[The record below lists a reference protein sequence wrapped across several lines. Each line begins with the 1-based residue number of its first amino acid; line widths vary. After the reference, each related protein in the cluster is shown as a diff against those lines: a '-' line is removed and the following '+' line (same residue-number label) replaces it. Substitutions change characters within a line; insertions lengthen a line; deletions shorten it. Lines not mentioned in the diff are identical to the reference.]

1 MGQSYL
7 KNPSIE
13 RLSTLLEE
21 LHSGS
26 LQIPPFQRDF
36 EWTLEQRLA
45 LCESVR
51 LGLPTGSLMV
61 WRTNRTLKP
70 ENPIGPYLLPKPP
83 KGAMPQYLL
92 DGRQRMTTLYAA
104 LAASFWTRSGNPK
117 PAPPTNAPDGSEWP
131 VFYDLATEGF
141 VSQRVLESLG
151 PEERIKC
158 VPLDV
163 LLDDAAYDDW
173 RAESRLSREQ
183 TNQARAL
190 RSAFFDY
197 LIPVVPLATDDIG
210 VVTLTFKRV
219 NNGGTPMSDADMTR
233 ALAWSESFDLRQHL
247 EEAREMLSASGWGQ
261 LNEDILLKVVAVVG
275 ELEPTTADPET
286 LAKRIQASPDVV
298 NIASTRVRS
307 SVDFLLERLG
317 IAGPGSLPYAEIL
330 VFVARSFH
338 AMGGELTES
347 QQEHMAAWVAEACLD
362 ERFGGAPDHMVRA
375 FWRSLANRLELPGA
389 EPSRPRDDKKP
400 VAKEC
405 WMFSMAWA
413 RSRGTALVLVAQRPQ
428 DADGRPFIDAAS
440 LAAQGTENVG
450 MLIAEGAPGIPKEW
464 STLHVR
470 GKRLVT
476 ALRSPANRVICPP
489 ALLPALRASL
499 LSRACPLEIHASH
512 LIGDEARQAL
522 CSGDLSRFFECRRS
536 AILEAE
542 QRWVEDRGGTVRLIP
557 ESRRYVE

>member
-1 MGQSYL
+1 MAQSYL

-61 WRTNRTLKP
+61 WRTSRALKS
-70 ENPIGPYLLPKPP
+70 ENPIGPYLLPEPP
-83 KGAMPQYLL
+83 KGSMPQYLL

-104 LAASFWTRSGNPK
+104 LAAAFWTRSGKPK
-117 PAPPTNAPDGSEWP
+117 PSPPTSAPDGSDWP
-131 VFYDLATEGF
+131 IFYDLTTEKF
-141 VSQRVLESLG
+141 ISKRALEPLS
-151 PEERIKC
+151 PEERTRC

-163 LLDDAAYDDW
+163 LLDDAAYDEW

-233 ALAWSESFDLRQHL
+233 ALAWSESFDLRKHL
-247 EEAREMLSASGWGQ
+247 EEAREMLSAAGWGL

-286 LAKRIQASPDVV
+286 LAKKIQASPDVV

-307 SVDFLLERLG
+307 SVKFLDKWLG

-330 VFVARSFH
+330 VFVARGFH
-338 AMGGELTES
+338 VMGGELTES
-347 QQEHMAAWVAEACLD
+347 QQEQMAAWVAEACLD

-389 EPSRPRDDKKP
+389 EPPRPRDDKKP

-413 RSRGTALVLVAQRPQ
+413 RSRGTALVLVAQEPQ
-428 DADGRPFIDAAS
+428 DAEGRPFEAAR

-450 MLIAEGAPGIPKEW
+450 MLIAEGAPGISKEW
-464 STLHVR
+464 NNQHVR
-470 GKRLVT
+470 GKKLMT

-489 ALLPALRASL
+489 ALLPALRARL
-499 LSRACPLEIHASH
+499 LDRACPLEILASH
-512 LIGDEARQAL
+512 LIGEEARHAL
-522 CSGDLSRFFECRRS
+522 CSGDLSHFFECRRT

-542 QRWVEDRGGTVRLIP
+542 RMWVEGRGGTVRLIP
-557 ESRRYVE
+557 EARRYVE